1 MATADAITMLQL
13 KVAVCDAA
21 SVTRTVNGN
30 VPLAVGVPLIRP
42 VLALMP
48 TPAGNAPAVNAHEY
62 GVTPPAAVNCS
73 EYGWLITPCATG
85 QAFVIATAEAI
96 TILQLNVAVWDAAS
110 VTRTVKMK
118 FPFTEGVPLINP
130 DSGVRLNPNGKSPD
144 DTAQVTGAVPPTL
157 ASV

>member
-1 MATADAITMLQL
+1 IATAEAITILQL
-13 KVAVCDAA
+13 NVAVWDAA

-42 VLALMP
+42 VIGLMP
-48 TPAGNAPAVNAHEY
+48 TPAGNEPAVNAHEY

-85 QAFVIATAEAI
+85 QAFVIATADAI

-110 VTRTVKMK
+110 VTRTVN
-118 FPFTEGVPLINP
+118 GNVPL
-130 DSGVRLNPNGKSPD
+130 
-144 DTAQVTGAVPPTL
+144 A
-157 ASV
+157 